1 MIDKILVNDT
11 ITIDKEKC
19 GNAYTGFNKWFN
31 LYGISTDNYDKV
43 LSQHIEDDNIDE
55 RYRCIWMAP
64 HLTTGEMLYAI
75 RGLHTQKVFLVNKD
89 AILVYNH
96 TCGSLD
102 NTDVVL
108 KILSSEY
115 SKLEL
120 KLEEIKSSIEEHSAA
135 ATGNSNVMPEL
146 EDGMFG
152 IVKRLKTDKIVA
164 FYVTEDT
171 IIYEDGGWDLQKTF
185 DKTGNGG
192 YIQILALYNGDANSF
207 TGAKALYYNNPDSS
221 KTIWKKED

>member
-1 MIDKILVNDT
+1 MEDKILVNDT

-75 RGLHTQKVFLVNKD
+75 RGLHTQKVFLINKD

-120 KLEEIKSSIEEHSAA
+120 KLEEIKSYIEEHSVAA
-135 ATGNSNVMPEL
+135 PVDNSNTMPEL
-146 EDGMFG
+146 EDEMYGIIISNDDNETYKFRVARGCIFMDNGWVYSVDDFINGCFG
-152 IVKRLKTDKIVA
+152 I
-164 FYVTEDT
+164 FE
-171 IIYEDGGWDLQKTF
+171 IIEVSFGVNCF
-185 DKTGNGG
+185 DNYDYGTV
-192 YIQILALYNGDANSF
+192 IW
-207 TGAKALYYNNPDSS
+207 TKA
-221 KTIWKKED
+221 

>member
-1 MIDKILVNDT
+1 MIDRILINDT

-19 GNAYTGFNKWFN
+19 GNAYTGFNKWFK
-31 LYGISTDNYDKV
+31 LYRISTDNYDKV

-96 TCGSLD
+96 TCGSHD

-120 KLEEIKSSIEEHSAA
+120 KLEEIKSSIMEQSVAA
-135 ATGNSNVMPEL
+135 IASSNIMPEL
-146 EDGMFG
+146 EDGMYG
-152 IVKRLKTDKIVA
+152 IIVDNRCEHKNYKFRVA
-164 FYVTEDT
+164 RGCIFMDNGWVYGVDDF
-171 IIYEDGGWDLQKTF
+171 EDGF
-185 DKTGNGG
+185 
-192 YIQILALYNGDANSF
+192 YNGLDIVEIS
-207 TGAKALYYNNPDSS
+207 TGVEGFDQYHYGTVVWTVVYNES
-221 KTIWKKED
+221 

>member
-75 RGLHTQKVFLVNKD
+75 RGLHTQKVFLINKD

-96 TCGSLD
+96 TGCSYD
-102 NTDVVL
+102 NTNAVL
-108 KILSSEY
+108 MTLASECY
-115 SKLEL
+115 QLDL
-120 KLEEIKSSIEEHSAA
+120 KLEKIKSSIMEQSV
-135 ATGNSNVMPEL
+135 ATTDNLNVMPEL

-152 IVKRLKTDKIVA
+152 IIKSNYSGKTYKFRVARGCIFVDSGWVYGVDDFDNGFHADLEIIELSTFVSNFDNYRYGTIVW
-164 FYVTEDT
+164 T
-171 IIYEDGGWDLQKTF
+171 K
-185 DKTGNGG
+185 N
-192 YIQILALYNGDANSF
+192 
-207 TGAKALYYNNPDSS
+207 
-221 KTIWKKED
+221 